1 MSLLYRCL
9 LIGCAGF
16 FGAVS
21 RYLVTLASSRVF
33 RTEFPIG
40 TFVVN
45 MTACLI
51 VGVLWALSEERIE
64 MAPNVRA
71 IVFIGFLGSF
81 STFSTFILET
91 NELMRAGH
99 WVAMAGNALG
109 QLVLGMALA
118 FLGYALGR
126 LAS

>member
-1 MSLLYRCL
+1 MNLLYRCL

-16 FGAVS
+16 LGTVS
-21 RYLVTLASSRVF
+21 RYLLTLASRRLF
-33 RTEFPIG
+33 PTEFPIG

-51 VGVLWALSEERIE
+51 VGVLWALSEEKIV

-81 STFSTFILET
+81 STFSTIILET
-91 NELMRAGH
+91 SELMRAGH

-109 QLVLGMALA
+109 HLVLGMALA
-118 FLGYALGR
+118 LLGYALGR

>member
-21 RYLVTLASSRVF
+21 RYLLALVTRRAF
-33 RTEFPIG
+33 PTDFPIG

-81 STFSTFILET
+81 STFSTIILET
-91 NELMRAGH
+91 SELMRAGH

-118 FLGYALGR
+118 FLGFALGR